1 MINYLNNYF
10 VTMFGIGYIKKIP
23 GTVSSFVTVVFLLI
37 YFHYFDLSK
46 NLFLFILSLVF
57 FYSFIAV
64 NLYVKN
70 KTNKDPKEVVIDEFI
85 GQSIP
90 IYLYEVS
97 HGTDKTFNESIYIY
111 FVIFILFR
119 LFDIKKPFPVSY
131 FDKNFKNSFGVVMDD
146 VIAGLYVVLVLI
158 ISMVIKSYF
167 SL

>member
-23 GTVSSFVTVVFLLI
+23 GTVSSFATVVFLFI
-37 YFHYFDLSK
+37 YFHYFELSK
-46 NLFLFILSLVF
+46 NYFLFILSLIF
-57 FYSFIAV
+57 IYSFIAV
-64 NLYVKN
+64 NLYIKD
-70 KTNKDPKEVVIDEFI
+70 KANKDPKEVVIDEFI
-85 GQSIP
+85 GQSLP
-90 IYLYEVS
+90 IYLYEIS

-111 FVIFILFR
+111 FVIFVLFR